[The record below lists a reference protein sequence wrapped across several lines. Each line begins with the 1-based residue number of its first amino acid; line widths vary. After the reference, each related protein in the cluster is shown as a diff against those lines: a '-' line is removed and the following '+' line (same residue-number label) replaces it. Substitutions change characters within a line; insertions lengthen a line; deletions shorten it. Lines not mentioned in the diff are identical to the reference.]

1 MAKNE
6 CKMAAPRSSRFEL
19 SFGDEH
25 RAAPLLYVGYMYDT
39 GAIVGAMGTRVYT

>member
-1 MAKNE
+1 
-6 CKMAAPRSSRFEL
+6 MAAPRSARFEL

-25 RAAPLLYVGYMYDT
+25 CVAPLLYGGYDSA